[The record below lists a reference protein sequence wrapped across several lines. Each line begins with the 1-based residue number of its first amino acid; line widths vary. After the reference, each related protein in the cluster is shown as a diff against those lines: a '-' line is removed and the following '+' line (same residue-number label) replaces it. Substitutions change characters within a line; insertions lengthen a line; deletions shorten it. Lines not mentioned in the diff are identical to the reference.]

1 MTHPTLIDDL
11 VLANHI
17 LYNEGVVDGFGHVSV
32 RHPERPDRYL
42 LARSIAPAV
51 VTREDIMEFDLA
63 SNAVGATGARPYL
76 ERFIHGEIYRARP
89 DVHAVVHSHS
99 PSVIPFSVTG
109 TRLQPIFHLGGFL
122 GSGAP
127 IFEIR
132 EAGGP
137 ETDML
142 IRTAD
147 LGAALAA
154 TLGSAAYAL
163 MRGHGSVA
171 VGGSLKQAVY
181 RAIYAEVNARLQAEA
196 ARLGDITFLNA
207 VEAANAAATN
217 DQMVDRPWEL
227 WKMRVADW
235 NKRP

>member
-1 MTHPTLIDDL
+1 MTLAALIDDL
-11 VLANHI
+11 VSANHI

-32 RHPERPDRYL
+32 RHPDRADRYF

-51 VTREDIMEFDLA
+51 VKREDIMEFDLE
-63 SNAVGATGARPYL
+63 SSPVERGPRPYL
-76 ERFIHGEIYRARP
+76 ERFIHGEIYRARR

-109 TRLQPIFHLGGFL
+109 MRLQPIFHLGGFL
-122 GSGAP
+122 GTGAP

-132 EAGGP
+132 DAGGS

-142 IRTAD
+142 IRTPD
-147 LGAALAA
+147 LGAALAS

-171 VGGSLKQAVY
+171 VGVSLKQAVY
-181 RAIYAEVNARLQAEA
+181 RAIYAEVNARLQADA
-196 ARLGDITFLNA
+196 SRLGDITFLNA
-207 VEAANAAATN
+207 AEAANAAATN

-227 WKMRVADW
+227 WKKRVADG
-235 NKRP
+235 

>member
-1 MTHPTLIDDL
+1 MTLAALIDDL
-11 VLANHI
+11 VSANHI

-32 RHPERPDRYL
+32 RHPERADRYF

-51 VTREDIMEFDLA
+51 VKREDIMEFDLE
-63 SNAVGATGARPYL
+63 SDPVERGSRPYL
-76 ERFIHGEIYRARP
+76 ERFIHGEIYRARR

-122 GSGAP
+122 SAGAP

-142 IRTAD
+142 IRTPD
-147 LGAALAA
+147 LGAALAS

-171 VGGSLKQAVY
+171 VGISLKQAVF
-181 RAIYAEVNARLQAEA
+181 RAIYAEVNARLQADA
-196 ARLGDITFLNA
+196 SRLGDITFLNA
-207 VEAANAAATN
+207 AEAANAAATN

-227 WKMRVADW
+227 WKKRVADW
-235 NKRP
+235 

>member
-1 MTHPTLIDDL
+1 MTLPALIDDL
-11 VLANHI
+11 VSANHI

-32 RHPERPDRYL
+32 RHPERPDRYF

-51 VTREDIMEFDLA
+51 VKRDDILEFDLNSDA
-63 SNAVGATGARPYL
+63 IDARGHRPYL
-76 ERFIHGEIYRARP
+76 ERFIHGEIYRART
-89 DVHAVVHSHS
+89 DVQAIVHSHS

-122 GSGAP
+122 GAGAP

-132 EAGGP
+132 ESGGD

-142 IRTAD
+142 IRTPA
-147 LGAALAA
+147 LGVALAV
-154 TLGSAAYAL
+154 TLGSAPYAL

-171 VGGSLKQAVY
+171 VGGTLKHVVY

-196 ARLGDITFLNA
+196 SRLGDVTFLNA
-207 VEAANAAATN
+207 SEAANAAATN
-217 DQMVDRPWEL
+217 DAVVDRPWEL
-227 WKMRVADW
+227 WKRRVADW
-235 NKRP
+235 KP